1 MSSKNK
7 TKIPLDLKD
16 KEKIKHVIAHLAD
29 GKLEKEAA
37 LERIIKI
44 MDDYADKA
52 VISFLQV
59 EGRGLNE

>member
-7 TKIPLDLKD
+7 IKIPLDLKD
-16 KEKIKHVIAHLAD
+16 KEKIKHVIAYLAD